1 MTTSLVAFISS
12 QSKPLCLLSLHWE
25 KTTTI
30 ETILINVLEKKKY
43 LCVFMSCSKW
53 DVLCMFCAHHPCIRY
68 QHTIIICTLLHRAH
82 GVCTYTVIL
91 CHVWLLLF
99 FFFYTCACVRFLL
112 CQQTMKQLTCIIKLI
127 GCVFFRVRVHVCARY
142 VMWIFSLLFIVREN
156 KSPWRKW
163 IECVLPQRCCELAV
177 NVRCAVLIRSY
188 YLVLVVRVW
197 SLFTSGSNAR
207 TRWGP
212 PET

>member
-12 QSKPLCLLSLHWE
+12 QSNPVCLLSLHWE

-30 ETILINVLEKKKY
+30 ETIFLFWKKKY

-99 FFFYTCACVRFLL
+99 FFFIHVHVSDFFCASKQWNNWHVSSNWLDVCFSECAC
-112 CQQTMKQLTCIIKLI
+112 M
-127 GCVFFRVRVHVCARY
+127 CARALCH
-142 VMWIFSLLFIVREN
+142 VIFFSLLFIVREN

-163 IECVLPQRCCELAV
+163 IECVLPRRCCELAV
-177 NVRCAVLIRSY
+177 NVRCTVLIRSY

-197 SLFTSGSNAR
+197 SLFTSGSNVR
-207 TRWGP
+207 PRWGP
-212 PET
+212 RET

>member
-12 QSKPLCLLSLHWE
+12 QSNPVCLLSLHWGI
-25 KTTTI
+25 KQQQ
-30 ETILINVLEKKKY
+30 LRQSFCFGKKKY

-99 FFFYTCACVRFLL
+99 FFCFFYTCACVRFLL

-127 GCVFFRVRVHVCARY
+127 GCVFFRVRVHVRAR
-142 VMWIFSLLFIVREN
+142 VMSCEFFHSSSLCERINLREEN
-156 KSPWRKW
+156 GLNAFCPRG
-163 IECVLPQRCCELAV
+163 VV
-177 NVRCAVLIRSY
+177 NLQWMSAALS
-188 YLVLVVRVW
+188 
-197 SLFTSGSNAR
+197 
-207 TRWGP
+207 
-212 PET
+212 

>member
-12 QSKPLCLLSLHWE
+12 QSNPVCLLSLHWE
-25 KTTTI
+25 KTTI
-30 ETILINVLEKKKY
+30 ETIFLFWEKKISLCIHVMFKMRCVMY
-43 LCVFMSCSKW
+43 VLCTSPMYPLSTHNHNLYTFAQSTRCLYIHSYFMSRMVVVGFFFLYMCMCQISFVPANNETIDMYHQTDWMCVFPSARA
-53 DVLCMFCAHHPCIRY
+53 CAR
-68 QHTIIICTLLHRAH
+68 
-82 GVCTYTVIL
+82 
-91 CHVWLLLF
+91 
-99 FFFYTCACVRFLL
+99 
-112 CQQTMKQLTCIIKLI
+112 
-127 GCVFFRVRVHVCARY
+127 ARY

-177 NVRCAVLIRSY
+177 YVRCAVLIRSY

-197 SLFTSGSNAR
+197 SLFTSGSNVR

>member
-1 MTTSLVAFISS
+1 
-12 QSKPLCLLSLHWE
+12 
-25 KTTTI
+25 
-30 ETILINVLEKKKY
+30 
-43 LCVFMSCSKW
+43 MSCSKW
-53 DVLCMFCAHHPCIRY
+53 DVLCMFYAHHPCIRY

-91 CHVWLLLF
+91 CHVWLLLCF
-99 FFFYTCACVRFLL
+99 FLYMCMCQISFVPANNETIDMYHQTDWMCVFPSARACVR
-112 CQQTMKQLTCIIKLI
+112 
-127 GCVFFRVRVHVCARY
+127 ARY

-177 NVRCAVLIRSY
+177 NVRCTVLIRSY

-197 SLFTSGSNAR
+197 SLFTSGSNVR